1 MTAAFSSL
9 CAAASGKLELRL
21 VIEGADVQIVTSEEM
36 AGTLSDGR
44 SRIPGLSRDG
54 LGFSERVYIAGA
66 EHDAQINQVTID
78 EVPGQWLGEVSR
90 VFTAIAQRICALSSA
105 PTAAATTWYVPDDT
119 SALFTVDE
127 YYYVGTETVK
137 VTAKDAG
144 ASPEELTVARAQWG
158 TTAQEHPVSSGEAA
172 QSSEIYDAPTGW
184 KGRRCWLYAHTQ
196 DELLTTDEGTIVWRG
211 VLAREPALSEDDALS
226 WSLAVEPRTRA
237 LEASLA
243 GGFDEGFKLRGV
255 YYPGACPFRFSIR
268 RYTTASPATSDAVVE
283 IALAGFWETRAEFCE
298 DLATAING
306 DATVSGWGT
315 NLFAVRAFGNDDW
328 DLVYQAP
335 AADPRYVGV
344 WGGSYC
350 DGHFDGALLTDP
362 VTEPGDPRRDPAIPT
377 VVAST
382 SYVVRRRLDG
392 ADSRRLPI
400 AHYWPGV
407 PSSDSDV
414 ATYPVTRI
422 YLDRLGALSTSDDLV
437 VVPQFMAGG
446 HMYPDDAEIE
456 PQTLRIY
463 TVSSATGSVYAAEGG
478 VMVGP
483 RIIARGETQPTITG
497 AARYASGDGD
507 LADLRDD
514 IITRAP
520 TVANRGRG
528 PWVTS
533 DDLASWTDA
542 VAEAAA
548 GRPWLD
554 HRVWSFVE
562 PVKAIEVLRE
572 EWKLYGLIPY
582 LDSDAKLAVRQFTL
596 GGTSVDLEVGDDE
609 ILVDE
614 TLGSITG
621 EADGLVTVV
630 KVLSGYDPAEDKHT
644 GREFTFRGM
653 SAIARLH
660 EERTLEIAPRSR
672 AVASEPDWPDLQQR
686 AWSLITLFG
695 NRRTQCVK
703 VEVSLAAWGVLVGD
717 VVSLTVGALPSDG
730 GRTEWGAAGMTNRKG
745 IVIGRSWDLGA
756 GVGSLEVLL
765 HELDVAGYTPSARVT
780 GASGAS
786 TTWDLTVTQTHY
798 ARTGVD
804 DSSHFAVGQAIR
816 LIEWDASAPTIAEG
830 AVTSVAATTIGVELA
845 AAWGGMGGATYYTLI
860 YDTSDDS
867 QATATQ
873 LQSAY
878 QALASGRI
886 PLSGGS
892 SNPAQVYAP

>member
-1 MTAAFSSL
+1 MTAAFTSL
-9 CAAASGKLELRL
+9 CAAGSGKLEFRL
-21 VIEGADVQIVTSEEM
+21 VLEGADVQIVSSEEM
-36 AGTLSDGR
+36 AGSLADGR
-44 SRIPGLSRDG
+44 SRIPGLRRDG

-66 EHDAQINQVTID
+66 EHDAQINQITID
-78 EVPGQWLGEVSR
+78 EVPGQWLGEASR
-90 VFTAIAQRICALSSA
+90 LFTTIAQRICPLASTLSTSGVAL
-105 PTAAATTWYVPDDT
+105 VPDNAAD
-119 SALFTVDE
+119 LFTVGE
-127 YYYVGTETVK
+127 FYHLGTETVK

-144 ASPEELTVARAQWG
+144 ASPEELTLDRAQWG

-172 QSSEIYDAPTGW
+172 QASEIYDEPTGW

-196 DELLTTDEGTIVWRG
+196 DELTTSDEGTIVWRG
-211 VLAREPALSEDDALS
+211 VLAREPALAEDDALS

-243 GGFDEGFKLRGV
+243 GGFDEGFNLRGI
-255 YYPGACPFRFSIR
+255 YYPGACPFEFSIR
-268 RYTTASPATSDAVVE
+268 RYTTASPAVSDAVV
-283 IALAGFWETRAEFCE
+283 IFRLAGFWETQEEFC
-298 DLATAING
+298 AAVTALVMA
-306 DATVSGWGT
+306 DATVTAWGVDFT
-315 NLFAVRAFGNDDW
+315 ARPLGQTW
-328 DLVYQAP
+328 DLVYTTP
-335 AADPRYVGV
+335 AADPRYVGIF
-344 WGGSYC
+344 GGSRV
-350 DGHFDGALLTDP
+350 DGMFDGALLADP
-362 VTEPGDPRRDPAIPT
+362 VTVPGDRDHDPT
-377 VVAST
+377 VPVVAAST
-382 SYVVRRRLDG
+382 SYVVRRLPDT
-392 ADSRRLPI
+392 ADFRSIPR
-400 AHYWPGV
+400 ANYWPGV

-437 VVPQFMAGG
+437 VTPQFMPGG
-446 HMYPDDAEIE
+446 HLYPADAEIE
-456 PQTLRIY
+456 PQTLRVY
-463 TVSSATGSVYAAEGG
+463 SVTSATSSVLAAEGG
-478 VMVGP
+478 IMVGP

-507 LADLRDD
+507 VADLRDD
-514 IITRAP
+514 LITRAP

-542 VAEAAA
+542 VAEASA
-548 GRPWLD
+548 GRAWLD
-554 HRVWSFVE
+554 HRVYTFVE

-582 LDSDAKLAVRQFTL
+582 LDADAKLAVRQFTL
-596 GGTSVDLEVGDDE
+596 GGTTVDLEVGDDE

-614 TLGSITG
+614 TLGSVTG
-621 EADGLVTVV
+621 EADGIVTVV

-653 SAIARLH
+653 SAIARVH

-672 AVASEPDWPDLQQR
+672 AVGAESDWPDLQQR

-695 NRRTQCVK
+695 NRRTQCVT
-703 VEVSLAAWGVLVGD
+703 VEVSLAAWGLLVGD

-730 GRTEWGAAGMTNRKG
+730 GRTEWGATGMAARKG

-756 GVGSLEVLL
+756 GAGSLDVLL

-804 DSSHFAVGQAIR
+804 DSSHFAVGQAVR
-816 LIEWDASAPTIAEG
+816 LIEWDASSPTIREG
-830 AVTSVAATTIGVELA
+830 TVTSVAATTIGVELS

-860 YDTSDDS
+860 WDTSAD
-867 QATATQ
+867 AETTATQ

-878 QALASGRI
+878 QAGASGRI
-886 PLSGGS
+886 TLASG